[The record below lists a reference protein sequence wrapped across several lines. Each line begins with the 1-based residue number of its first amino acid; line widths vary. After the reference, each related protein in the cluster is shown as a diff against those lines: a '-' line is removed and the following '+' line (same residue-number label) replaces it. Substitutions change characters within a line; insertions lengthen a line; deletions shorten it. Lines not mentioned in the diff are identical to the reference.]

1 MDTVR
6 RQKELDEIAAATAA
20 DVGYEAIGWWLD
32 EAKPNRIRVHARPRL
47 GSSSVTL
54 ILLATLPEAA
64 SGE

>member
-6 RQKELDEIAAATAA
+6 TQKELDEIATAA
-20 DVGYEAIGWWLD
+20 AVDVGCEAIGWWLD
-32 EAKPNRIRVHARPRL
+32 EAKPHRLRVHARPRL
-47 GSSSVTL
+47 GSPSITL